1 MIKWYGVG
9 QAVVNPTNTFYSVKR
24 FIGRKMSEVEEE
36 STQVSYKVI
45 RDSNGNVKLECP
57 AINKQFSAE
66 EISAQVGLSGTQFSN
81 SRMSAFMFDLVYTCG
96 FII

>member
-1 MIKWYGVG
+1 MVLIKRAGVE

-24 FIGRKMSEVEEE
+24 FIGRKMNEVEGE

-45 RDSNGNVKLECP
+45 RDSNGNLKLDCP

-66 EISAQVGLSGTQFSN
+66 EISAQVGVYGTHCS
-81 SRMSAFMFDLVYTCG
+81 
-96 FII
+96 